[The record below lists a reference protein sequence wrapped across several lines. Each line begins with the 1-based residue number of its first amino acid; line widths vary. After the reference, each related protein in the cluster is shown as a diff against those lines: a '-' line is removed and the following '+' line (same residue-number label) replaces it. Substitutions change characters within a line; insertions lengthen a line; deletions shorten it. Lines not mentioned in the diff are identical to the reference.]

1 MTVTAKDLRFNI
13 SMLFDV
19 LSKGED
25 VLITYRGK
33 AKAKLIAYNEAS
45 NEEKTDSIFGMW
57 QDKEEDVDTMVRNMR
72 KGRNFGL

>member
-33 AKAKLIAYNEAS
+33 AKAKLISYDKAS

-57 QDKEEDVDTMVRNMR
+57 KDREEDVDTMVRNMR